1 MLEEKKVLK
10 MQWMKTWGLT
20 AILAVFGFTIN
31 ETLLRAAQHK
41 PSVVSNANLFCSSY
55 SQVNHL
61 NRKDVLLLGAS
72 RMQTGFDLEAF
83 QQRYPNRNILQLA
96 QSGRGTPYP
105 VFKDIV
111 ENTEFNGIAIVS
123 VNEPTLISKAN
134 GQQGFVSH
142 CNHKFSFNDR
152 ANRQIATWLQRRFVF
167 LNASSSSLRLWGN
180 LIVEQEL
187 PEPLYTETRPNRAQ
201 LSDFERAKAKA
212 LKQLHDSRIK
222 GIESSLKQSFP
233 TPKAWLNQANHWQPL
248 VREFQDRGGT
258 IIFVRM
264 PVSQE
269 RWNLEQQKY
278 PPEQYWKEFAD
289 EYSQIKGVEF
299 IHFANY
305 SSLQNYNLPDTSHLD
320 MRDRAEFTN
329 ALLDIIKPQLTKK

>member
-1 MLEEKKVLK
+1 

-20 AILAVFGFTIN
+20 AILAVFGLTVN

-41 PSVVSNANLFCSSY
+41 PSVVSNANLFCLSY
-55 SQVNHL
+55 SQMDHL
-61 NRKDVLLLGAS
+61 NREDVVLLGAS
-72 RMQTGFDLEAF
+72 RMHTGFDLEVF
-83 QQRYPNRNILQLA
+83 QQRYPNREILQLA

-111 ENTEFNGIAIVS
+111 ENTQFNGTAIIS
-123 VNEPTLISKAN
+123 VNEPTLISQN
-134 GQQGFVSH
+134 QDQLGFVSH
-142 CNHKFSFNDR
+142 CNQKFSLNDR
-152 ANRQIATWLQRRFVF
+152 ANRQIATWLQRHFVF
-167 LNASSSSLRLWGN
+167 LNSSSSSLRLWGN

-201 LSDFERAKAKA
+201 LSDFERAKATA
-212 LKQLHDSRIK
+212 LKRLHDSRLK
-222 GIESSLKQSFP
+222 GIKNSLKQSFP
-233 TPKAWLNQANHWQPL
+233 TPEVWLDQGSHWQPL
-248 VREFQDRGGT
+248 IQKFQERGGT

-269 RWNLEQQKY
+269 RWELEEQKY
-278 PPEQYWKEFAD
+278 PPDEYWKKFAN
-289 EYSQIKGVEF
+289 EYSQMERVQF

-329 ALLDIIKPQLTKK
+329 ALLDIIEPQLTVN